1 MYCRAHKTA
10 TLTPIQHT
18 VLNFEVTV
26 SVTEQIVVMGFV
38 YAVGQRRVG
47 FKCAILYYKAE
58 KAQYMKNSILTM
70 TVCWRQEDARQR
82 QTS

>member
-1 MYCRAHKTA
+1 MARE
-10 TLTPIQHT
+10 PHT
-18 VLNFEVTV
+18 MCYLNFEVTV

-38 YAVGQRRVG
+38 YTVGQRRVG

-70 TVCWRQEDARQR
+70 TVC
-82 QTS
+82 